1 MFPVNTPRLPP
12 DQNSHY
18 SLLASHQRSEKEEK
32 FHNFYQ
38 RKISSLFGR
47 QSVDLTHVARFLD
60 PLSPAKIRLQKK
72 LGT

>member
-1 MFPVNTPRLPP
+1 MFPANTPRVTP
-12 DQNSHY
+12 DQRP
-18 SLLASHQRSEKEEK
+18 ASHHRAGELEGFIISI
-32 FHNFYQ
+32 
-38 RKISSLFGR
+38 RGKISSLFGR